1 MAPDNCAG
9 EGQGMMKNDLLTA
22 MTQLAA
28 EKGLT
33 RDDVR
38 EALEAAIVSAYK
50 RDHDGANVIARLDP
64 ASGEA
69 RVYVLKRVVETVSDP
84 RTEISLEEARAIRP
98 DAQLGTEVEV
108 EVRKVT
114 PQDFGRIGAQTA
126 KQVILQRLREKE
138 RENVY
143 NEYIDRQGD
152 IIVGTVQRVDSRGVI
167 LDLGRAEAL
176 MPPQEQIPTE
186 RYRPGQRLRVYVLE
200 VNKTQKGPQIIVSRA
215 HRDFLKRLF
224 ELEVPEIF
232 AGTVELK
239 AIAREPGSR
248 SKVAVYARQEGLDPV
263 GACVGVRGTRIMNI
277 VNELGGEKIDVVR
290 WHADP
295 AVFVANALS
304 PAQVLSVDIDEATRT
319 ALVIVPEKQLS
330 LAIGKDGQ
338 NARLAAKLT
347 GWRIDIKSDTAA
359 RQEAEAAQQAGSR
372 TARTLTAERQAG
384 PPIRSP
390 GPGAG

>member
-1 MAPDNCAG
+1 
-9 EGQGMMKNDLLTA
+9 MKNDLLTA

-28 EKGLT
+28 EKGLS

-50 RDHDGANVIARLDP
+50 RDHGGANVVAHLDP
-64 ASGEA
+64 ATGEA
-69 RVYVLKRVVETVSDP
+69 RVYVLKRVVETVNDP
-84 RTEISLEEARAIRP
+84 RTEISLQDARAIRP
-98 DAQLGTEVEV
+98 DAEPGEEVEV

-152 IIVGTVQRVDSRGVI
+152 IIVGTVQRVDQRGVI
-167 LDLGRAEAL
+167 LDVGRAEAL

-186 RYRPGQRLRVYVLE
+186 RYRPGQRLRVYVVE

-248 SKVAVYARQEGLDPV
+248 SKVAVYSRQEGLDPV

-295 AVFVANALS
+295 AIFVANALS
-304 PAQVLSVDIDEATRT
+304 PAQVLSVDIDEATKT
-319 ALVIVPEKQLS
+319 AVVIVPEKQLS

-359 RQEAEAAQQAGSR
+359 RQEAEAAAQARDPTAGSR
-372 TARTLTAERQAG
+372 AEPVPAPAPSMSAAEAAAQQLA
-384 PPIRSP
+384 
-390 GPGAG
+390 

>member
-1 MAPDNCAG
+1 
-9 EGQGMMKNDLLTA
+9 MMKNDLLTA

-359 RQEAEAAQQAGSR
+359 RQEAEAAQQAGNGSA
-372 TARTLTAERQAG
+372 TELPHAPAGSIAQPSATLEQRG
-384 PPIRSP
+384 
-390 GPGAG
+390 

>member
-1 MAPDNCAG
+1 
-9 EGQGMMKNDLLTA
+9 MKNDLLTA

-28 EKGLT
+28 EKGLS

-50 RDHDGANVIARLDP
+50 RDHGGANVVARLDP
-64 ASGEA
+64 ATGEA
-69 RVYVLKRVVETVSDP
+69 RVYVLKRVVETVNDP
-84 RTEISLEEARAIRP
+84 RTEISLEEARTIRS
-98 DAQLGTEVEV
+98 DVELGDEVEV

-152 IIVGTVQRVDSRGVI
+152 LIVGTVQRVDQRGVI

-186 RYRPGQRLRVYVLE
+186 RYRPGQRLRVYVVE
-200 VNKTQKGPQIIVSRA
+200 VSKTQKGPQIIVSRA

-248 SKVAVYARQEGLDPV
+248 AKVAVYSRQEGLDPV

-359 RQEAEAAQQAGSR
+359 RQEAEAAAQAQDAAAGSS
-372 TARTLTAERQAG
+372 AEPVPA
-384 PPIRSP
+384 PEPSMSA
-390 GPGAG
+390 PGAGA